1 MDSLVIEENNYK
13 YYISQKFN
21 NLHILAIK
29 QKSCKVYELIL
40 DNYQEQINY
49 NNISIVINAEYIF
62 QQLKQYAE
70 KTNILTDFQ
79 FMFNKNLLVIKMSIE
94 YIGYIKLLHLNKTDC
109 WDNDKMAKLLLMQ
122 SQQIKKLKYDQHTL
136 RLQNDFNVAFGR
148 WLLVFSLLM
157 LAIKLI

>member
-94 YIGYIKLLHLNKTDC
+94 YIGYIKYRTNIPKRGSKRQE
-109 WDNDKMAKLLLMQ
+109 DKK
-122 SQQIKKLKYDQHTL
+122 IP
-136 RLQNDFNVAFGR
+136 GR
-148 WLLVFSLLM
+148 EAVGVN
-157 LAIKLI
+157 